1 MTRKPQG
8 ALLEFKV
15 SSPFFIIGLQ
25 ASGDAYNSL
34 HCSVVPDAKQSAKK
48 EKRKRKVWKE
58 LSDSPRSFSPTR
70 EPCAVWQRSVKRK
83 ILKSRKHAFKVC
95 WCVDLH
101 CGEQTYWC
109 HCRLWRWE
117 GGCLEEGSTRAPAS
131 PRLPHLH
138 PVPTKTDMTTRQT
151 DRQTGYNTEEA
162 FWKILKDQRSKALV
176 SWWEVFC
183 KHMNV
188 SKYQL
193 HGIHL
198 LSLLNNKLQ
207 SEWKAENRWL

>member
-48 EKRKRKVWKE
+48 KKKTCEKSRAILQEV
-58 LSDSPRSFSPTR
+58 FSPTR
-70 EPCAVWQRSVKRK
+70 EPCVVRQQSVKRK
-83 ILKSRKHAFKVC
+83 ILKSRKRVFKVC

-138 PVPTKTDMTTRQT
+138 PVPTKTDMTSRQT
-151 DRQTGYNTEEA
+151 DRQTG
-162 FWKILKDQRSKALV
+162 
-176 SWWEVFC
+176 
-183 KHMNV
+183 
-188 SKYQL
+188 
-193 HGIHL
+193 
-198 LSLLNNKLQ
+198 
-207 SEWKAENRWL
+207 